1 MHNARG
7 IFGLSFFCCVYD
19 YFVMLMAA
27 CVFVDPVQHSPTA
40 GDAIIW
46 TALPSLPDQEGFAG
60 PFAGTHNGALLVAGG
75 AKFPDKMPWQ
85 GGRKAWYNRV
95 FVLESPEDHWKE
107 AGALPRP
114 LGYGVSVSTN
124 KGVVCMGGSDATQ
137 HYADCFRLQWRDE
150 KLSTIIMPSLPRPCS
165 NFCGA
170 ILGDTVYV
178 AGGLESP
185 TANRALKTFWSLD
198 LVDSSARWQEL
209 EPWPGPARMLATAAV
224 QANTFFLCSGTDLKP
239 GREGK
244 AVREYLHDAYS
255 YQPGRG
261 WKRVSDMPRAAVA
274 APTPAPTLGQWTF
287 LIMSGD
293 DGTLIDFQPPEKHPG
308 FPKSILA
315 YDISTD
321 IWRTVSDVPVGHVT
335 TTMVPWR
342 DCFVIP
348 SGEIRPGRRS
358 PAVWSLKE

>member
-124 KGVVCMGGSDATQ
+124 KGVVCMGAVMPRNITLIVFGCNGETRNSALLS
-137 HYADCFRLQWRDE
+137 CRL
-150 KLSTIIMPSLPRPCS
+150 C
-165 NFCGA
+165 
-170 ILGDTVYV
+170 
-178 AGGLESP
+178 
-185 TANRALKTFWSLD
+185 
-198 LVDSSARWQEL
+198 
-209 EPWPGPARMLATAAV
+209 PGPVQTSAV
-224 QANTFFLCSGTDLKP
+224 PS
-239 GREGK
+239 
-244 AVREYLHDAYS
+244 
-255 YQPGRG
+255 
-261 WKRVSDMPRAAVA
+261 W
-274 APTPAPTLGQWTF
+274 
-287 LIMSGD
+287 
-293 DGTLIDFQPPEKHPG
+293 
-308 FPKSILA
+308 
-315 YDISTD
+315 
-321 IWRTVSDVPVGHVT
+321 VT
-335 TTMVPWR
+335 QFT
-342 DCFVIP
+342 
-348 SGEIRPGRRS
+348 
-358 PAVWSLKE
+358 